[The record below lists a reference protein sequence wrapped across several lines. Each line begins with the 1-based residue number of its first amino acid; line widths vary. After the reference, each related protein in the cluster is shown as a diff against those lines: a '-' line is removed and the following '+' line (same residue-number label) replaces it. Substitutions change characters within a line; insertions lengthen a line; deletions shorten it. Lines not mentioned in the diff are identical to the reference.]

1 MEFYWAEIIRMITNM
16 HVIFFT
22 IIIQMEAQEYDLGL
36 PRTVLTP
43 ALLGTLTQ
51 IKESVQS
58 SLEKGECEWYLCQN
72 HPLRPEVSNGI

>member
-1 MEFYWAEIIRMITNM
+1 MITNM

-58 SLEKGECEWYLCQN
+58 SLEKGECE
-72 HPLRPEVSNGI
+72 